1 MTIESDIVIPADV
14 PKNAE
19 ATYKANYKLITGGSG
34 RLMLFAGDQK
44 TEHLNDDFY
53 GTDIHP
59 DDADPEH
66 MFRIASGSRVGV
78 FASQLGLIARYGKS
92 YPNVPYLVKMNSKTH
107 LVKTDQKDP
116 LSPQL
121 WTIQQVV
128 ELRDSAKLKI
138 AAVGYTIY
146 LGSEYEDVM
155 LSQAAQIIYEAHKH
169 GLVVVLWIYPRGKA
183 VKNEKDAHLI
193 AGAAGTAAALG
204 ADFVKVNPPKEEGKD
219 SAELLKEAAKA
230 AGRTK
235 LVCAG
240 GSSTSAE
247 KFLSQL
253 YAQIHTG
260 GASGNATG
268 RNIHQKSL
276 DEAIRMCN
284 AISAIT
290 MDNADVAKA
299 LKIYNGNKAAAKKT
313 AAKPAAAKTA
323 ATKAAP
329 AKATATKAAAKK
341 ATTVKTAAAKTTA
354 TKTNAAKAPV
364 AKPAAKPASNT
375 KATAAKPA
383 AKTPATKANT
393 AKTTAAKTTAA
404 KTSAAKAPATKAN
417 TAKANTAKAT
427 AAKTT
432 ATKTSAAKAPATKAG
447 TTKAAAAKTTA
458 AKAKATKS
466 KAKK

>member
-53 GTDIHP
+53 GADIHA

-66 MFRIASGSRVGV
+66 MFRIASKSRVGV

-116 LSPQL
+116 LSTQL
-121 WTIQQVV
+121 WTVQQVV
-128 ELRDSAKLKI
+128 DLRDSSKLKI

-146 LGSEYEDVM
+146 LGSEYEGVM
-155 LSQAAQIIYEAHKH
+155 LSQAAQIINEAHKH

-193 AGAAGTAAALG
+193 AGAAGTAATLG

-290 MDNADVAKA
+290 MDNADVAAA
-299 LKIYNGNKAAAKKT
+299 LRIYNGNKAAKPAKATKAATAKVTTAKATATKAAAKKT
-313 AAKPAAAKTA
+313 P

-329 AKATATKAAAKK
+329 AKATATKTAAVK
-341 ATTVKTAAAKTTA
+341 APAKTAAAKS
-354 TKTNAAKAPV
+354 
-364 AKPAAKPASNT
+364 AST
-375 KATAAKPA
+375 KATANKPA
-383 AKTPATKANT
+383 AAKAST
-393 AKTTAAKTTAA
+393 
-404 KTSAAKAPATKAN
+404 KAPATKA
-417 TAKANTAKAT
+417 A
-427 AAKTT
+427 
-432 ATKTSAAKAPATKAG
+432 ATKTSAAKAPATKTGTAKATTTKAPATKTPAAKPG